1 MTARRRIEP
10 GGSDFN
16 VDLHLAQERM
26 AGLHDEAHRRDAR
39 ARSTARAVV
48 TGLRARVGRGLIA
61 LGSAIAPDRPFV
73 SRPVRRP

>member
-1 MTARRRIEP
+1 MTARRIEP

-26 AGLHDEAHRRDAR
+26 AVVHDEAH
-39 ARSTARAVV
+39 TARRVAHHGHGIV

-73 SRPVRRP
+73 SGPVRRP

>member
-1 MTARRRIEP
+1 MTARRIEP

-26 AGLHDEAHRRDAR
+26 AVVHDEAH
-39 ARSTARAVV
+39 TARRAPRNSHGIV

-73 SRPVRRP
+73 SGPVRRP